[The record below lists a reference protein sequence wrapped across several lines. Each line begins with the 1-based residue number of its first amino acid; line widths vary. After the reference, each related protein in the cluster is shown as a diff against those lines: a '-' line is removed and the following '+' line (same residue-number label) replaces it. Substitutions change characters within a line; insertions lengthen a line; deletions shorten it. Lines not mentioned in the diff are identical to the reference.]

1 MNQLLEKFNDY
12 KSIAN
17 YRIEYVFD
25 NDEGLCFKFKQTDF
39 PHLIGL
45 HKLVDIPIIRQF
57 NDKNNTTV
65 SAKFINSRIKQE
77 ELLTDDIIRNSKYF
91 SNIQQRYEEFGKDNL
106 LSLSYTDAI
115 IDFDATKIC
124 SNLKANYIL
133 YEQRDGKG
141 YNHLCIAEDS
151 KNIKYAESFFYNS
164 TNLYIHNQR
173 TVRIKNV
180 KIYDD
185 KGELFLEDVLL
196 YV

>member
-17 YRIEYVFD
+17 YRIEYVFE
-25 NDEGLCFKFKQTDF
+25 NDESLCFKFKQTDF

-45 HKLVDIPIIRQF
+45 HKLVDIPVIRQF
-57 NDKNNTTV
+57 NDRNNTTV
-65 SAKFINSRIKQE
+65 SAKFINSRIKHE
-77 ELLTDDIIRNSKYF
+77 ELLTDDIVRNSKYF
-91 SNIQQRYEEFGKDNL
+91 SNIQQRYENFGKDNF

-133 YEQRDGKG
+133 YEQRKGQG
-141 YNHLCIAEDS
+141 YNHLCIAKDS
-151 KNIKYAESFFYNS
+151 KNRRYVESFFYDA

-173 TVRIKNV
+173 TVRIKKV
-180 KIYDD
+180 KIYDE
-185 KGELFLEDVLL
+185 KGQVFLEDELL
-196 YV
+196 DV